1 MKNRLRS
8 FGSVLA
14 LLLLSATTTFA
25 ISPTAN
31 AANNPQPKTS
41 PSAKKKEVTK
51 KKAPDKKV
59 QKKVKKKAEKKPKKK
74 PKKKPRKISRPIP
87 SPSPKWPPKGF
98 REIDGVYISTP
109 KSERELVGVL
119 SAKTTLLSE
128 IRACE
133 ERVCAVI
140 YVASQ
145 TKCKWW
151 EVQSIVIGRYADVLG
166 NLRTLAKGTKAKERK
181 TIILI
186 SKEPVED
193 YAEILNMK
201 AFCRNDA
208 VAGKIPS
215 NTFTPNP
222 ALAATPAATPTQSP
236 PVAPNPTA
244 SPAGSPAA
252 SPAGSPAATAG

>member
-1 MKNRLRS
+1 MRS
-8 FGSVLA
+8 QFQILGSALA
-14 LLLLSATTTFA
+14 LLLLCSTSSFLISTGASAASTPKPKS
-25 ISPTAN
+25 SPTA
-31 AANNPQPKTS
+31 
-41 PSAKKKEVTK
+41 KKK
-51 KKAPDKKV
+51 P
-59 QKKVKKKAEKKPKKK
+59 EKKPTKKNA
-74 PKKKPRKISRPIP
+74 PRKISKPIP

-98 REIDGVYISTP
+98 KAVDGVYISTP

-140 YVASQ
+140 YVASK

-151 EVQSIVIGRYADVLG
+151 EVESIVVGRYADVLG
-166 NLRTLAKGTKAKERK
+166 NLRTLAKGTKARERK

-186 SKEPVED
+186 SKEPVEE

-201 AFCRNDA
+201 AYCRNDD
-208 VAGKIPS
+208 VIGKIPS

-222 ALAATPAATPTQSP
+222 ELAPTPSATPSPAPTPDSSPAATPAAS
-236 PVAPNPTA
+236 
-244 SPAGSPAA
+244 
-252 SPAGSPAATAG
+252 

>member
-1 MKNRLRS
+1 MKNWLHS

-25 ISPTAN
+25 ISPTAD
-31 AANNPQPKTS
+31 AANNPQPKAS

-59 QKKVKKKAEKKPKKK
+59 KKKAEKK

-128 IRACE
+128 IKACE

>member
-1 MKNRLRS
+1 MGEAVINREKRLATLALALVFL
-8 FGSVLA
+8 FGSSTYALA
-14 LLLLSATTTFA
+14 ADKPKSKSKS
-25 ISPTAN
+25 SPT
-31 AANNPQPKTS
+31 
-41 PSAKKKEVTK
+41 
-51 KKAPDKKV
+51 
-59 QKKVKKKAEKKPKKK
+59 VKKKTVAKKPVKK
-74 PKKKPRKISRPIP
+74 PVKKKPRKISKPIP

-98 REIDGVYISTP
+98 QEVDGVYISTP

-140 YVASQ
+140 YVASE

-151 EVQSIVIGRYADVLG
+151 EVQSIVVGKYADVLG
-166 NLRTLAKGTKAKERK
+166 TLQTLAKGTKVRERK

-186 SKEPVED
+186 SQEPVED

-201 AFCRNDA
+201 AFCRNDEKI
-208 VAGKIPS
+208 GKIPS

-222 ALAATPAATPTQSP
+222 DLAPISSPTQSP
-236 PVAPNPTA
+236 SPT
-244 SPAGSPAA
+244 S
-252 SPAGSPAATAG
+252 TAG

>member
-1 MKNRLRS
+1 M
-8 FGSVLA
+8 
-14 LLLLSATTTFA
+14 LSATTTFS
-25 ISPTAN
+25 ISSGVAVASNPT
-31 AANNPQPKTS
+31 PKAS
-41 PSAKKKEVTK
+41 PSAKKKVAASKDKKTEKTEKTGKTGKTEKKVSKKQPVKKTTK
-51 KKAPDKKV
+51 KKV
-59 QKKVKKKAEKKPKKK
+59 VKKKA
-74 PKKKPRKISRPIP
+74 RKISRPIP

-98 REIDGVYISTP
+98 KEVDGVYISTP

-128 IRACE
+128 IQACE
-133 ERVCAVI
+133 KRVCAVI
-140 YVASQ
+140 YVASE

-151 EVQSIVIGRYADVLG
+151 EVQAIVIGKYADVLG

-201 AFCRNDA
+201 AFCRNDDA
-208 VAGKIPS
+208 LGKIPS

-222 ALAATPAATPTQSP
+222 ALAPVPTPVPSPVPSLVPSPVPSLATT
-236 PVAPNPTA
+236 
-244 SPAGSPAA
+244 
-252 SPAGSPAATAG
+252 TAGANAAG

>member
-1 MKNRLRS
+1 VGEAVINREKRLATLALALVFL
-8 FGSVLA
+8 FGSSTYALA
-14 LLLLSATTTFA
+14 ADKPKSKSKS
-25 ISPTAN
+25 SPT
-31 AANNPQPKTS
+31 
-41 PSAKKKEVTK
+41 
-51 KKAPDKKV
+51 
-59 QKKVKKKAEKKPKKK
+59 VKKKTVAKKPVKK
-74 PKKKPRKISRPIP
+74 PVKKKPRKISKPIP

-98 REIDGVYISTP
+98 QEVDGVYISTP

-140 YVASQ
+140 YVASE

-151 EVQSIVIGRYADVLG
+151 EVQSIVVGKYADVLG
-166 NLRTLAKGTKAKERK
+166 TLQTLAKGTKVRERK

-186 SKEPVED
+186 SQEPVED

-201 AFCRNDA
+201 AFCRNDEKI
-208 VAGKIPS
+208 GKIPS

-222 ALAATPAATPTQSP
+222 DLAPISSPTPSPSPTS
-236 PVAPNPTA
+236 
-244 SPAGSPAA
+244 
-252 SPAGSPAATAG
+252 TAG